1 MSVKYDSFPIVCDGA
16 GAATVVSTKPM
27 DGLLLR
33 IHIAIGTLAAG
44 AVDFV
49 ITDTQTGAPIMT
61 VANVAASTSY
71 CPQAPA
77 VTVANAAN
85 AITDSHVPIPITGG
99 ITVVVA
105 GGGAAGAG
113 TLHFWVEA

>member
-1 MSVKYDSFPIVCDGA
+1 MSIDYDSFPLVCDGA

-27 DGLLLR
+27 DGLLQR
-33 IHIAIGTLAAG
+33 ITITIGTLAAG

-49 ITDTQTGAPIMT
+49 ITDTVSGAAILT
-61 VANVAASTSY
+61 IANMAASTSY
-71 CPQAPA
+71 CPAASA
-77 VTVANAAN
+77 VTITDG
-85 AITDSHVPIPITGG
+85 AITDSHVPIPITGT

-113 TLHFWVEA
+113 RLHYWVQR